1 MRFKIILKSG
11 KFHWLSLRFGQ
22 IPKRS
27 RRFQNW
33 PFQPLSP
40 NGLERRHLILVSL
53 SHSHGSFILT
63 LFFLSPFLL
72 ITLSDSLILSSVK
85 PLFDS
90 HVPLFSLSW
99 SLRRC
104 GSVGKQSWWVWV
116 WIGVGS
122 CGLWAATS
130 WVLVW
135 VGGGGLWILVW
146 IGEVGLLGFE
156 QRLCGS
162 QDPNLA
168 ELAVIGMGFF
178 KKIVDLG
185 LVLLWVLVLL
195 LNVFDLGMFEVWCWM
210 IVFFGLICVW
220 LSYYS
225 FVEFG

>member
-1 MRFKIILKSG
+1 M
-11 KFHWLSLRFGQ
+11 
-22 IPKRS
+22 
-27 RRFQNW
+27 
-33 PFQPLSP
+33 
-40 NGLERRHLILVSL
+40 VSL
-53 SHSHGSFILT
+53 SHSHGSFLLT

-104 GSVGKQSWWVWV
+104 GSVGKQSWWVSV

-135 VGGGGLWILVW
+135 VG
-146 IGEVGLLGFE
+146 EVGLLWFE

-168 ELAVIGMGFF
+168 ELAVIGMGFL

-210 IVFFGLICVW
+210 VVCLGWSVFDCLIGRLLSLASLSLTHSFWREKESKQKGVRGLRLTVLESVW
-220 LSYYS
+220 T
-225 FVEFG
+225 